1 MHPHAE
7 RTSARRLAQEI
18 VTGVLDHESDASVS
32 REVHSNLDLRNVG
45 GIHGVRWISALS
57 AALCVKEGR
66 RLACQT
72 DLVWA
77 HDFDRVV
84 ASVRLLASLV

>member
-1 MHPHAE
+1 M
-7 RTSARRLAQEI
+7 
-18 VTGVLDHESDASVS
+18 TGVLHHESDTSVS
-32 REVHSNLDLRNVG
+32 REVDGELYLCNVG
-45 GIHGVRWISALS
+45 GVHGVRWISALS

-77 HDFDRVV
+77 HDFDGVV
-84 ASVRLLASLV
+84 ASVRLLASSCMR